1 MRRLRECRD
10 NPVSM
15 QHKDIAGLHGL
26 VPTLLVFGA
35 YPRMTTESPSAFS
48 MVKRSEATQKATKA
62 LRKLI
67 AERQAAEALNTRDR
81 PATADMLAPSL

>member
-1 MRRLRECRD
+1 
-10 NPVSM
+10 
-15 QHKDIAGLHGL
+15 
-26 VPTLLVFGA
+26 
-35 YPRMTTESPSAFS
+35 

-67 AERQAAEALNTRDR
+67 AERQAADALNARNK

>member
-1 MRRLRECRD
+1 MKA
-10 NPVSM
+10 V
-15 QHKDIAGLHGL
+15 KDIAGLDGL
-26 VPTLLVFGA
+26 VPKLLVFRA
-35 YPRMTTESPSAFS
+35 YPRMTTESPSASS

-67 AERQAAEALNTRDR
+67 AERQAADALNARNK